1 LDRGERARFEER
13 PEIELRFKFYIFSV
27 MQREPSLSYWITR
40 LNGGKPERSRCAEE
54 LRAASPIAMEA
65 AAMTAGPTRNLTDGH
80 CKCSKGAALDW
91 QREEEEI
98 SNVTQLQDTA
108 AIFFI
113 LALF

>member
-1 LDRGERARFEER
+1 
-13 PEIELRFKFYIFSV
+13 
-27 MQREPSLSYWITR
+27 
-40 LNGGKPERSRCAEE
+40 
-54 LRAASPIAMEA
+54 MEA